1 MKLKFSTWLNYLEEQ
16 YGDRPAVTGAN
27 TLTYYEL
34 INHSRRCAMTL
45 NMVGVKKGDRVALWA
60 ANGTDWIISFF
71 GIVMSGGIAILMNYG
86 QNSEDTVR
94 QLKMVEA
101 RWVIIGNNR
110 ISASNSDSAI
120 RTAVRGGVI
129 REHVLNMNNL
139 MKVAMDYN
147 KPVDMKAFYEL
158 DSGIYTR
165 DTQLIVFNSEN
176 TAAAKAVEL
185 SSFSVLSNITSVTTL
200 LTRDMTE
207 KICDAMPL
215 YNSFGLMIMLSWLHM
230 GNRVYLLSSIK
241 PQDVMDVLYK
251 NNITGIASVGAI
263 YNGLLRLPDFEEKL
277 SPLLKSCIV
286 IDGFTTPTEMMRF
299 ENSLQDGK
307 FLIGYGQAECSAIIS
322 LSVSM
327 DPLECRAYS
336 VGRILPGQN
345 LKIWDDGFLNPGEI
359 GEIIIKCPNKMNGYY
374 GISKEEQ
381 PFDADGWLHSG
392 DLGMIDEFGLLE
404 LTGRIKDII
413 MRDGERISP
422 IEIENEL
429 ARHPSVREAKVFGAP
444 HPLWGESVEACV
456 VPEGDD
462 FDPEALQDYL
472 WKCLPGSKIPS
483 HFFKYNEFPLNLNGR
498 LDLTKLKADMLK
510 KMRNMS
516 MADILDDGIEL
527 LNLKV
532 GNRALSIAPVCDM
545 VQGFTELLS
554 YKRKQVNRIRL
565 AVEEMLTERVE
576 NAYDNEGDITL
587 EVILMPE
594 WLRIKFT
601 DSGNVYRLDGDNAS
615 LSAKII
621 LANVDAYS
629 SVINEDDLMAYNL
642 DWKYPE
648 SFNMDKFLQQEN
660 KD

>member
-1 MKLKFSTWLNYLEEQ
+1 M
-16 YGDRPAVTGAN
+16 
-27 TLTYYEL
+27 
-34 INHSRRCAMTL
+34 
-45 NMVGVKKGDRVALWA
+45 
-60 ANGTDWIISFF
+60 
-71 GIVMSGGIAILMNYG
+71 
-86 QNSEDTVR
+86 
-94 QLKMVEA
+94 
-101 RWVIIGNNR
+101 IIGNNR

-322 LSVSM
+322 
-327 DPLECRAYS
+327 
-336 VGRILPGQN
+336 G
-345 LKIWDDGFLNPGEI
+345 
-359 GEIIIKCPNKMNGYY
+359 
-374 GISKEEQ
+374 
-381 PFDADGWLHSG
+381 
-392 DLGMIDEFGLLE
+392 
-404 LTGRIKDII
+404 
-413 MRDGERISP
+413 
-422 IEIENEL
+422 
-429 ARHPSVREAKVFGAP
+429 
-444 HPLWGESVEACV
+444 
-456 VPEGDD
+456 
-462 FDPEALQDYL
+462 
-472 WKCLPGSKIPS
+472 
-483 HFFKYNEFPLNLNGR
+483 
-498 LDLTKLKADMLK
+498 
-510 KMRNMS
+510 
-516 MADILDDGIEL
+516 
-527 LNLKV
+527 
-532 GNRALSIAPVCDM
+532 
-545 VQGFTELLS
+545 
-554 YKRKQVNRIRL
+554 
-565 AVEEMLTERVE
+565 
-576 NAYDNEGDITL
+576 
-587 EVILMPE
+587 
-594 WLRIKFT
+594 
-601 DSGNVYRLDGDNAS
+601 
-615 LSAKII
+615 
-621 LANVDAYS
+621 
-629 SVINEDDLMAYNL
+629 
-642 DWKYPE
+642 
-648 SFNMDKFLQQEN
+648 
-660 KD
+660 